1 MPFSTRVQSCTDS
14 KGEKGTYVVFNTDDG
29 KSVSCHKT
37 ADLAKAAARIR
48 NEASKNE

>member
-1 MPFSTRVQSCTDS
+1 MPFKVRTQQCTDS
-14 KGEKGTYVVFNTDDG
+14 KGEKGTYVVFNDDTG

-37 ADLAKAAARIR
+37 ANLAKAAARIR